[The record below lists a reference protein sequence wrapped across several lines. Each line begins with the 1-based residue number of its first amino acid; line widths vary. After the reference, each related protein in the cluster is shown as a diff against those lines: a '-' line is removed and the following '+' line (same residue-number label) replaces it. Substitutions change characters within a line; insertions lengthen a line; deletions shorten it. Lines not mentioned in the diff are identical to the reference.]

1 MHLIRMQK
9 ERQRKTAENRFLKIH
24 HIIGGTYNDNG
35 NKNRFYHHADREHYR
50 TVWVLSSWGR
60 DGYLNLKYKK
70 ITVPA
75 ALKSAKTVIRM
86 RDQGFE
92 PWTP

>member
-50 TVWVLSSWGR
+50 TVWVLSSWGKEQ
-60 DGYLNLKYKK
+60 N
-70 ITVPA
+70 
-75 ALKSAKTVIRM
+75 VIKE
-86 RDQGFE
+86 Q
-92 PWTP
+92 